1 MRSLLVSIVVAALVS
16 NAAAQGLPE
25 GGGLDKFMKDSA
37 AQQRELQGI
46 VERKKAG
53 KSAPKKARAPKP
65 PKHAPVGATDFKPTA
80 GHPTVEMFLASSNI
94 DANQQQMLRSTFDGY
109 FTALGQMF
117 RPNSVASGAGFALGV
132 SIEIANDTD
141 LPEADAREL
150 VTGVNDMLAASA
162 EFKKLT
168 SAERQALYEVFVM
181 TGALLQMMKTAGD
194 TNPVLK
200 TQAQD
205 MAKQVIS
212 QVSGLAAR

>member
-1 MRSLLVSIVVAALVS
+1 MRSLLVWILVASAAAP
-16 NAAAQGLPE
+16 AAAQGLPE

-37 AQQRELQGI
+37 AQQRELQGL
-46 VERKKAG
+46 VERKKVG
-53 KSAPKKARAPKP
+53 KAAPRKAKKAPR
-65 PKHAPVGATDFKPTA
+65 HAPPGATDFKPSA
-80 GHPTVEMFLASSNI
+80 GHPTVEMFLSSSNI
-94 DANQQQMLRSTFDGY
+94 DATQQQMLRSTFDGY
-109 FTALGQMF
+109 FTGLGQLF

-132 SIEIANDTD
+132 SIEIANETE

-181 TGALLQMMKTAGD
+181 TGALLQMMRTAGD
-194 TNPVLK
+194 TDPALK